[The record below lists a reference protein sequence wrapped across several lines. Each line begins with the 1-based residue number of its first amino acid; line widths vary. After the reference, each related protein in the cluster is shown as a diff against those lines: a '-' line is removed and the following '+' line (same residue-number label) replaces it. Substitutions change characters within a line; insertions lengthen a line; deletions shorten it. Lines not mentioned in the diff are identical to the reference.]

1 MEIIF
6 IPKLVDVC
14 WSVVVGGSILGET
27 EAAVGGGCHCGD
39 GCIDNLHPYRSLI
52 KLYKY
57 TPLANYYHSSQLSL
71 NTVVVELKFSKMLL
85 VLLFFC
91 LLTPVSLMD
100 SDEENTPPP
109 EQPVSNIKVSSLL
122 SLVV

>member
-1 MEIIF
+1 MV
-6 IPKLVDVC
+6 P
-14 WSVVVGGSILGET
+14 SLGRRRQLW
-27 EAAVGGGCHCGD
+27 EADAPVGD

-57 TPLANYYHSSQLSL
+57 TPLANYSHSSQLSL